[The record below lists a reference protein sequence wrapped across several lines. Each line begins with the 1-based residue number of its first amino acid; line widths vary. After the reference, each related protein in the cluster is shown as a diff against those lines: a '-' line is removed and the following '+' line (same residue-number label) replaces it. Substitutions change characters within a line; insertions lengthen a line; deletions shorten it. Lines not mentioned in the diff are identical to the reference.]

1 MASYLE
7 FAMMCHSYNFI
18 SIRRFI
24 NMCPL
29 PLFCFNDSRKC
40 ELKIVEETQKTQIE
54 TKITQKKNRK
64 NNKEKIFNFKT
75 QYYFLEF
82 ACKHRIRNSCDLSNS
97 CLITLSTIRP

>member
-1 MASYLE
+1 MASYLD

-54 TKITQKKNRK
+54 TKITRKKYSILKHN
-64 NNKEKIFNFKT
+64 T
-75 QYYFLEF
+75 TFLNLLVNIEF
-82 ACKHRIRNSCDLSNS
+82 AILATFQI
-97 CLITLSTIRP
+97 LV